1 MKNIKKIIK
10 DMKESPRNVRFS
22 DLEKVCIYYFGE
34 PRNKGTSHHVYKM
47 PWMGDPRVNIQRSK
61 GDMSKPYQVK
71 QVLKAIL
78 KIEEAKND

>member
-10 DMKESPRNVRFS
+10 DMKESPQNVRFS

-47 PWMGDPRVNIQRSK
+47 PWMAFHPQTLQNSEQ
-61 GDMSKPYQVK
+61 
-71 QVLKAIL
+71 AF
-78 KIEEAKND
+78 AK